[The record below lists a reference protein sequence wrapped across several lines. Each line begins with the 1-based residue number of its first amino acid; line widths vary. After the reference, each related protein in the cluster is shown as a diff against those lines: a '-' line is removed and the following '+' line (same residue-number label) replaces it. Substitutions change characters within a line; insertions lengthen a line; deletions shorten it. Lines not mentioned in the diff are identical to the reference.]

1 MKSIKPIFNGML
13 SAFLLLAFLIP
24 SINFGKEVSDLDKAT
39 GNSEIREFSS
49 TQQLKT
55 PVADDEKEMFET
67 VTSSTASAES
77 LADTSLEVPPAVD
90 APENNVRPASETG
103 SVEDPFLVDNFAELE
118 TAVASDVSG
127 IKYIQLTDD
136 ILINDTGKL
145 SIKTDTVIDGSND
158 GAGNFT
164 LNYTGGNGI
173 SGGLFATGKND
184 LTITFKNLNFG
195 SAEYLGSTYYG
206 FLTTTN
212 AGTVVNIEN
221 IVYQAEVGGQPFYAS
236 RADNTLNFSG
246 INEFK
251 VSPGSYSQEFSE
263 GYGIINFKKDSQT
276 TIYQNTNSSE
286 GVFWLKGQI
295 PGVVTVEENAVVD
308 ITSGKNALFY
318 LEKPLNLAIQE
329 NACFNYQKIDGEQPN
344 NELYRSQQMSINIA
358 EQGEFLAST
367 ADKGLDLKSATFQA
381 TDPKQIQFT
390 TEENNSNS
398 AIASGSLSI
407 KNSGQGLYQLIDET
421 NTVLQTVTAGEEA
434 KNIAYQNKRKVVYV
448 PAITF
453 DQIGVR
459 SEVGTRKSDAI
470 LGLQTINSSLDATW
484 QYRGNYVLTKQRLA
498 DNEGLI
504 NQTEVN
510 HTYEGESAADS
521 GIYINDS
528 EWGNSE
534 SITEVTISHILAG
547 EYYVYGRIEAK
558 NNEKTFTTQWQETPL
573 NVTEFIQ
580 ANLADQLTFK
590 SPKETVGMDPLTGYQ
605 LENTGNLPIQIYL
618 AEVGVASTSDAEIA
632 LVQDY
637 DANNPKSLWLNCEA
651 TVNDQTT
658 SWNLLAG
665 KVANEAKI
673 TLRPYW
679 KDTQSR
685 ATLNLTGNFS
695 GPYDKVRTVGYDLN
709 FKVTKLP

>member
-1 MKSIKPIFNGML
+1 ML

-127 IKYIQLTDD
+127 IKYIQLTNN

-206 FLTTTN
+206 FLTTNNT
-212 AGTVVNIEN
+212 GTVVNIEN
-221 IVYQAEVGGQPFYAS
+221 VVYQASAGGQPFYAS

-251 VSPGSYSQEFSE
+251 VSPGASSQEFSE
-263 GYGIINFKKDSQT
+263 GYGIINFKEDSQT

-286 GVFWLKGQI
+286 GVFWLKSQI
-295 PGVVTVEENAVVD
+295 TGVVTVEENAVVD
-308 ITSGKNALFY
+308 ITSGKHALFY
-318 LEKPLNLAIQE
+318 ANSSLDLRIQK
-329 NACFNYQKIDGEQPN
+329 NARFHYKKMDGEQTSNDFCRIATQPV
-344 NELYRSQQMSINIA
+344 ITVA

-434 KNIAYQNKRKVVYV
+434 KNITYQNKRKVVYV

-498 DNEGLI
+498 DSEGLI

-510 HTYEGESAADS
+510 RTYESDPATDS
-521 GIYINDS
+521 GLYISVS

-534 SITEVTISHILAG
+534 SSTEVTIPHVLAG
-547 EYYVYGRIEAK
+547 EYYVYGRIEAENK
-558 NNEKTFTTQWQETPL
+558 EETFTTQWQETPL

-618 AEVGVASTSDAEIA
+618 AEVGGASTSDAEIA

-679 KDTQSR
+679 KDAQSR

>member
-1 MKSIKPIFNGML
+1 M
-13 SAFLLLAFLIP
+13 P
-24 SINFGKEVSDLDKAT
+24 SINFGKETSYLDKT
-39 GNSEIREFSS
+39 IGSDEITKTSS
-49 TQQLKT
+49 TKLLET
-55 PVADDEKEMFET
+55 SMVDDEKQT
-67 VTSSTASAES
+67 NAAIANSTSPSAEN
-77 LADTSLEVPPAVD
+77 LVDTTFEDPPTNH
-90 APENNVRPASETG
+90 APENNVRLVSGTG
-103 SVEDPFLVDNFAELE
+103 SVEDPFLVSDFAELE

-127 IKYIQLTDD
+127 IKYIQLTND
-136 ILINDTGKL
+136 ILISDTGKL
-145 SIKTDTVIDGSND
+145 SIKTDTVIDGS
-158 GAGNFT
+158 GAGESNFT

-173 SGGLFATGKND
+173 SGGLFVTGKND

-195 SAEYLGSTYYG
+195 SVEYPGSTFYG
-206 FLTTTN
+206 FLTTNNT
-212 AGTVVNIEN
+212 GTVVNIEN
-221 IVYQAEVGGQPFYAS
+221 IVYQAEVGGQPFYAG

-251 VSPGSYSQEFSE
+251 VSPGASSQEFSE

-286 GVFWLKGQI
+286 GVFWLKSQI

-308 ITSGKNALFY
+308 ITSGKHALFY
-318 LEKPLNLAIQE
+318 ANSSLDLRIQK
-329 NACFNYQKIDGEQPN
+329 NARFHYKKMDGEQTSNDFCRIVTQPV
-344 NELYRSQQMSINIA
+344 ITVA

-367 ADKGLDLKSATFQA
+367 ANEGLDLKSATFQA

-421 NTVLQTVTAGEEA
+421 NNVLQTVTAGEEA

-470 LGLQTINSSLDATW
+470 LGLQTVNSSLDATW

-528 EWGNSE
+528 EWSNSE
-534 SITEVTISHILAG
+534 SNTEVIIPHVLAG

-558 NNEKTFTTQWQETPL
+558 NNEAIFTTQWKETRL
-573 NVTEFIQ
+573 SVAEFIQ
-580 ANLADQLTFK
+580 AKLADQLTFK
-590 SPKETVGMDPLTGYQ
+590 SPKESITMDHLADCQ
-605 LENTGNLPIQIYL
+605 LENTSNLPIQIHL
-618 AEVGVASTSDAEIA
+618 AEVEVVPNSDAEIA
-632 LVQDY
+632 LVPDY
-637 DANNPKSLWLNCEA
+637 DVNTPKSLWLNCQA
-651 TVNDQTT
+651 TVNGQTT
-658 SWNLLAG
+658 SWNLLSG
-665 KVANEAKI
+665 RVANEAKM
-673 TLRPYW
+673 TLQPYW
-679 KDTQSR
+679 NDIQSR
-685 ATLNLTGNFS
+685 ATLDLTGKFS
-695 GPYDKVRTVGYDLN
+695 GPYDEVRTVGYELK